1 MSLFAPPVREFD
13 GRKSLRSIADA
24 LEKLRELDGLSDE
37 ETVEIKTHPLQL
49 YDGRQT
55 GPVGVV
61 RPRRAD
67 DSAFIVLMPSSAGFT
82 ALTTLGE
89 RVTYPIDVLDEA
101 KSDAAGNVELSN
113 GVFVHGV
120 VLNPAPFYKF
130 SRIDDMIVRLALEFL
145 NAEDRCYRKKA
156 PDLLPDLEV
165 LDYALVADI
174 RIERLK
180 PVRAYVETRLM
191 ELSIEFSPS
200 VITGALRRAG
210 MRLPRSTR

>member
-37 ETVEIKTHPLQL
+37 ETVEIKTYPLQL

-67 DSAFIVLMPSSAGFT
+67 NSAFIVLMPSSAGFT

-89 RVTYPIDVLDEA
+89 RVTYTIDVLDEA
-101 KSDAAGNVELSN
+101 KSDAAGNLELSN

-120 VLNPAPFYKF
+120 VLKSAPFI
-130 SRIDDMIVRLALEFL
+130 SSA
-145 NAEDRCYRKKA
+145 
-156 PDLLPDLEV
+156 
-165 LDYALVADI
+165 
-174 RIERLK
+174 
-180 PVRAYVETRLM
+180 
-191 ELSIEFSPS
+191 
-200 VITGALRRAG
+200 
-210 MRLPRSTR
+210 RSTT